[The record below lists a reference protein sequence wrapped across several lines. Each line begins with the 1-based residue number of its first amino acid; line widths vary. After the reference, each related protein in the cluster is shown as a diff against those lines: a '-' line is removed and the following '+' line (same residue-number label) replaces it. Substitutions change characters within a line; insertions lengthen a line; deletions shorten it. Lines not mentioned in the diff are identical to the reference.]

1 MGGCEVSL
9 RCPLWRSWVFRI
21 LEKVLGSLF
30 VLAGIAFFVN
40 SVAKSVPEPVA
51 AVAPAAEAVAGAV
64 PSLPLGYLSILRFI
78 LAGLGIPLDPLI
90 EGSRKC
96 VTELGPET
104 VGAVKTLL
112 VMWTSFLHGSPS
124 LCGYPSPA
132 TFTIM

>member
-1 MGGCEVSL
+1 MKL
-9 RCPLWRSWVFRI
+9 TITFLVFCVA
-21 LEKVLGSLF
+21 LLSDS
-30 VLAGIAFFVN
+30 GIAFFVN

-112 VMWTSFLHGSPS
+112 GALTAFG
-124 LCGYPSPA
+124 
-132 TFTIM
+132 

>member
-1 MGGCEVSL
+1 MRPSGTGS
-9 RCPLWRSWVFRI
+9 RKS
-21 LEKVLGSLF
+21 VLGPSSESHSTMKLTITF
-30 VLAGIAFFVN
+30 LVFCVALLSDSGIAFFVN

-112 VMWTSFLHGSPS
+112 GALTAFG
-124 LCGYPSPA
+124 
-132 TFTIM
+132 